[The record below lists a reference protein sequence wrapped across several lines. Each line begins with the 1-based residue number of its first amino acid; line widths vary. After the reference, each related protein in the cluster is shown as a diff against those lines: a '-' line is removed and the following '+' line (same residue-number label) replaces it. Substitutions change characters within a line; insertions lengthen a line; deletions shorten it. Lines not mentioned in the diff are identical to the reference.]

1 MNEGIIIFKN
11 PEEFIQVMEELQE
24 AYNTEEGVDYN
35 I

>member
-11 PEEFIQVMEELQE
+11 PEEFIKLMEELHE